1 MKVFGDN
8 GVSWR
13 FSTYLLMRL
22 VRVYLVLVSVAKLDF
37 VPSSL
42 SWLVV
47 RFGWLVSR
55 GVGSGRG
62 WDE

>member
-1 MKVFGDN
+1 
-8 GVSWR
+8 
-13 FSTYLLMRL
+13 MRL